1 MPLCSVRLF
10 RRRVAILSISPC
22 WIAWSGAA
30 MFFPPKRQALSIFGR
45 YRRIISRIGVSLPEG
60 RRIICGQRGAD
71 KDLPMTQQ
79 KTVGNDFSEYISS
92 LL

>member
-1 MPLCSVRLF
+1 V
-10 RRRVAILSISPC
+10 
-22 WIAWSGAA
+22 
-30 MFFPPKRQALSIFGR
+30 KRQANSIFGR
-45 YRRIISRIGVSLPEG
+45 YRRIVSRIGASLPEG

-79 KTVGNDFSEYISS
+79 KTVGNGFSEYISS